1 MFRPIIYYGIG
12 IWAAALPAWGLEY
25 KILTPDITF
34 PVRIEKE
41 AAPTVAMPQTDAAF
55 SIKIE
60 HPSPSPT
67 PENTAIASSPF
78 ANNGQSPFP
87 AAGRTYRIDF
97 GNERY
102 NFTVVSDNEILL
114 TPITQ
119 GSIYR
124 THAAITTVSPTLYLI
139 SWRTTDN
146 QPRTQV
152 LDLRKAAIYEHS
164 TDQNTLSLKKGI
176 LTLLPKPGES

>member
-1 MFRPIIYYGIG
+1 MFKPIIYYGIG
-12 IWAAALPAWGLEY
+12 IWAAAFPAWGLEY

-41 AAPTVAMPQTDAAF
+41 ASTVAIPQTDAAS
-55 SIKIE
+55 SIE
-60 HPSPSPT
+60 VVHAPPLPT
-67 PENTAIASSPF
+67 SENTAIATNPF
-78 ANNGQSPFP
+78 ADNGESPFP
-87 AAGRTYRIDF
+87 ATGRTYRIDF

-124 THAAITTVSPTLYLI
+124 THAAITTVSPALYLI
-139 SWRTTDN
+139 SWRTADN
-146 QPRTQV
+146 QPRTQL

-164 TDQNTLSLKKGI
+164 ADQNTPSLKKGI
-176 LTLLPKPGES
+176 LTLLPQPGES